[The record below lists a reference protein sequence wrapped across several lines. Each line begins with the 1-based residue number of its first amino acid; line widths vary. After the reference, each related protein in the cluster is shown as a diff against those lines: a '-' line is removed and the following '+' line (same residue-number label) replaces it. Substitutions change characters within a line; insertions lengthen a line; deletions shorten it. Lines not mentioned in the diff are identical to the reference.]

1 MSTFRKM
8 AKRMGVDT
16 GDFNVWM
23 DRVLNPKSHDPRKR
37 LFEAYDRSLHQNEVA
52 QAYLEAFVMKWMG
65 RLGFKARLAKRGERV
80 KVLERESVKRLTAIL
95 DAYLADVKGR

>member
-1 MSTFRKM
+1 M

-23 DRVLNPKSHDPRKR
+23 DRVLNPKRHDPRKR

-65 RLGFKARLAKRGERV
+65 RPGFKARLAKRGERV
-80 KVLERESVKRLTAIL
+80 KALERESVKRLKAIL
-95 DAYLADVKGR
+95 EAYLKDGRK